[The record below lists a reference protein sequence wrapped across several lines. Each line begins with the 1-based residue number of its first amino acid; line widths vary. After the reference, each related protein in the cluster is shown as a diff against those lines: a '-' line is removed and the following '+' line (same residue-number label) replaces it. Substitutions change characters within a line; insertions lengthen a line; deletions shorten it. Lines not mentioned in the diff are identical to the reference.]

1 MPLFSSTYLKKA
13 KKVATPTRKSANLIS
28 ESFLSVRKFMDQT
41 LLDTMRVIALP
52 TKTNFRGI
60 NIREV
65 ALFQGEFGWGEFSP
79 FLEYD
84 HAESAPWLACAIEA
98 ATKPRPQLYRNSVKV
113 NGTIPA
119 TNDKNVIK
127 ALVETY
133 QGVTTFKVK
142 VGDNLSEDIAR
153 LAQIRSLG
161 RKIKIRIDVNGL
173 WSVKDALTNLYTF
186 YEEVGPFEYVEQPC
200 ATLEELRELKA
211 SIRIP
216 IKIAVDEVLRKAKD
230 PFAVDL
236 TGAADLVMLKVQP
249 LGGIARAHKLAEH
262 HKLPVVVSSALE
274 SAVGI
279 NYGLQLAASF
289 PEMNFDCGLG
299 TGSLLAANVAD
310 LPIVDGQIE
319 ITDVEP
325 EFNGYE
331 VAPDRF
337 EWWKNR
343 VMKTAELL

>member
-1 MPLFSSTYLKKA
+1 MDLSL
-13 KKVATPTRKSANLIS
+13 L
-28 ESFLSVRKFMDQT
+28 ES
-41 LLDTMRVIALP
+41 MRVIALP

-60 NIREV
+60 NVREV
-65 ALFQGEFGWGEFSP
+65 ALFQGEYGWGEFSP

-84 HAESAPWLACAIEA
+84 YQECAPWLMCAIEA
-98 ATKPRPQLYRNSVKV
+98 ATKPRPKLYRSSVRV

-119 TNDKNVIK
+119 TNDKSVIK
-127 ALVETY
+127 SLVETY
-133 QGVTTFKVK
+133 QGVKTFKVK
-142 VGDNLSEDIAR
+142 VGDNFGEDIVR

-161 RKIKIRIDVNGL
+161 RDIKIRIDVNGL
-173 WSVKDALTNLYTF
+173 WSVKDALTNLYAF

-200 ATLEELRELKA
+200 ATLEELRELKS
-211 SIRIP
+211 SIHIP
-216 IKIAVDEVLRKAKD
+216 LKIAVDEVLRKAKD
-230 PFAVDL
+230 PFAIDL
-236 TGAADLVMLKVQP
+236 SGAADFVMLKVQP
-249 LGGIARAHKLAEH
+249 LGGIARAHQLAEH

-299 TGSLLAANVAD
+299 TGSLLGADVAS
-310 LPIVDGQIE
+310 LPIVNGEIE
-319 ITDVEP
+319 ITEVEP
-325 EFNGYE
+325 DFNGYE
-331 VAPDRF
+331 VAPDRY

>member
-1 MPLFSSTYLKKA
+1 MDLSL
-13 KKVATPTRKSANLIS
+13 L
-28 ESFLSVRKFMDQT
+28 ES
-41 LLDTMRVIALP
+41 MRVIALP

-60 NIREV
+60 NVREV
-65 ALFQGEFGWGEFSP
+65 ALFQGEYGWGEFSP

-84 HAESAPWLACAIEA
+84 YQECAPWLMCAIEA
-98 ATKPRPQLYRNSVKV
+98 ATKPRPQLYRNSVRV

-119 TNDKNVIK
+119 TNDKSVIK
-127 ALVETY
+127 SLVETY
-133 QGVTTFKVK
+133 QGVKTFKVK
-142 VGDNLSEDIAR
+142 VGDNLGEDIVR

-161 RKIKIRIDVNGL
+161 RDIKIRIDVNGL
-173 WSVKDALTNLYTF
+173 WSVQDALTNLYAF

-200 ATLEELRELKA
+200 ATLEELCELKS

-216 IKIAVDEVLRKAKD
+216 LKIAVDEVLRKAKD
-230 PFAVDL
+230 PFDIDL
-236 TGAADLVMLKVQP
+236 SGAADFVMLKVQP
-249 LGGIARAHKLAEH
+249 LGGIARAHQLAEH

-299 TGSLLAANVAD
+299 TGSLLRADVAS
-310 LPIVDGQIE
+310 LPIVNGEIE
-319 ITDVEP
+319 ITEVEP
-325 EFNGYE
+325 DFNGYE
-331 VAPDRF
+331 VAPERY